1 MTKEEK
7 AIATEKKIECIIGI
21 LLLLPPLLS
30 IFCFTFSWFDW
41 FQSDGMTDFC
51 RMYNLNGIWD
61 YGEGATSTIYLGLM
75 AIAGAYLIK
84 NNIHYFLL
92 KNKKEEKKPTNSTE
106 DAK

>member
-30 IFCFTFSWFDW
+30 IFCFTFNWFDW
-41 FQSDGMTDFC
+41 FERIDGMEEFC
-51 RMYNLNGIWD
+51 SMYHLSGIWD
-61 YGEGATSTIYLGLM
+61 ATSTSLYLGLM

-84 NNIHYFLL
+84 NNIRYFLL
-92 KNKKEEKKPTNSTE
+92 KNKKEEKKPTTTNE

>member
-41 FQSDGMTDFC
+41 FQSDDMGRFC
-51 RMYNLNGIWD
+51 RMDHLHGIWV
-61 YGEGATSTIYLGLM
+61 GATSTSPIYLGLM

-92 KNKKEEKKPTNSTE
+92 KNKKEEKKPTSTTE
-106 DAK
+106 ETN